1 MSVAV
6 INLQIVYEQDVGDVP
21 LDNPALRESLE
32 CLHGHVWQACLKQN
46 EAITIKEV
54 KVSMRD
60 KQENKNVQA
69 VCLKT
74 AANAQLGEVEY
85 KIIKDPYERVFEHRE
100 LFAMMPTRQ
109 KRMAVN
115 VLDANTGLTYAVEYE
130 PANLVCSTSEPKTSQ
145 PGKPVDFITG
155 AVQIAEELKVMF
167 NPAGGGISDKC
178 GVAFFA
184 VSDDGND
191 KTLTSVGFVGGRGDR
206 VSEAIASACSKNPQI
221 LEVVKHASVKALFHQ
236 IFDGDNKKK

>member
-1 MSVAV
+1 MNNQKS
-6 INLQIVYEQDVGDVP
+6 IIGCGYIP
-21 LDNPALRESLE
+21 R
-32 CLHGHVWQACLKQN
+32 K
-46 EAITIKEV
+46 
-54 KVSMRD
+54 
-60 KQENKNVQA
+60 VQA

-74 AANAQLGEVEY
+74 DANAQLGEVEY

-167 NPAGGGISDKC
+167 NPAGGEFRTS
-178 GVAFFA
+178 A
-184 VSDDGND
+184 VLHFLRFRTTG
-191 KTLTSVGFVGGRGDR
+191 TM
-206 VSEAIASACSKNPQI
+206 
-221 LEVVKHASVKALFHQ
+221 KH
-236 IFDGDNKKK
+236 

>member
-1 MSVAV
+1 MNNQKSIIGCGYIPRNA
-6 INLQIVYEQDVGDVP
+6 
-21 LDNPALRESLE
+21 
-32 CLHGHVWQACLKQN
+32 
-46 EAITIKEV
+46 
-54 KVSMRD
+54 
-60 KQENKNVQA
+60 QA

-74 AANAQLGEVEY
+74 NANTKLGEVEY

-100 LFAMMPTRQ
+100 FFAMMPIHQ

-130 PANLVCSTSEPKTSQ
+130 PANLVCSTPVPKTDQ
-145 PGKPVDFITG
+145 PGEPVDFATR
-155 AVQIAEELKVMF
+155 AEQIAEELKVMF
-167 NPAGGGISDKC
+167 DSAGGGISDKC

-191 KTLTSVGFVGGRGDR
+191 KTSTCVGFLGGRGGR

-221 LEVVKHASVKALFHQ
+221 LEIVKRASIEAMFHR
-236 IFDGDNKKK
+236 ILDGDNKKK